1 MILGDFNAYAEDET
15 LDTFCKSYSF
25 NSLIKQST
33 CFELP
38 ENSSYIDIMLANK
51 PRSFQTKCVIETGL
65 SDFRKMTISVLKMDF
80 RKLPPKII
88 NYKDF
93 ITFDNKRF
101 MNSLRYT
108 FSEEHADYNNKNPN
122 NF

>member
-1 MILGDFNAYAEDET
+1 
-15 LDTFCKSYSF
+15 
-25 NSLIKQST
+25 
-33 CFELP
+33 
-38 ENSSYIDIMLANK
+38 MLANE

-65 SDFRKMTISVLKMDF
+65 SDFRKMTISVLKMHF

-108 FSEEHADYNNKNPN
+108 FSEEHVDYNKNPN